1 MRHVKRLLLL
11 ALVAAVAA
19 PASAAGPVANLH
31 EELVDLSVRPFWVS
45 VAGAPVVGFAA
56 AYDDRFYGNGLRFAE
71 RGRNGEWST
80 EVVATE
86 IEGRRVGREP
96 SLAVSPTGLRVI
108 AFRTD
113 IRLTDDI
120 GPNGVLYAAR
130 SHANGA
136 WVIDRI
142 DSAGFGAQSAFDH
155 EGRPAVAYLVRTG
168 TDDGAEVR
176 IALRRDGAWQVQT
189 LARTAFRRSKANTTR
204 VGLAFD
210 TEDRPWAA
218 YVDARSGSLRLA
230 TPTEPSRRVGSV
242 PTSAAQASLALAA
255 NGAAAIAVSGLAGQ
269 SGELWVAHRR
279 HEGGAFKVRRIG
291 GTDATAATIVGF
303 RQRRPIVAFLDRE
316 GIRVATPSGGAYRVS
331 LVYGARYGAGT
342 TYNGSLGA
350 AVRRGSLG
358 VALVAP
364 RGLLTFT
371 AGRVAR

>member
-19 PASAAGPVANLH
+19 PASAAGPVNLH
-31 EELVDLSVRPFWVS
+31 EEFVDLSVRPHWVS

-71 RGRNGEWST
+71 RGRDGAWRTQVVVGE
-80 EVVATE
+80 
-86 IEGRRVGREP
+86 IDGRRVGYEP

-130 SHANGA
+130 SAMRGA
-136 WVIDRI
+136 WTIDRV
-142 DSAGFGAQSAFDH
+142 DNAGFGAQAAFDR
-155 EGRPAVAYLVRTG
+155 EGRPAIAYLVRTG

-176 IALRRDGAWQVQT
+176 IALRHDGAWQVQT
-189 LARTAFRRSKANTTR
+189 LGRTAFRRSRANTTR

-210 TEDRPWAA
+210 AENKPWVA

-230 TPTEPSRRVGSV
+230 TPNEPTRRVGSV
-242 PTSAAQASLALAA
+242 PTTAAQASLALAS

-269 SGELWVAHRR
+269 AGQLWVAHRR
-279 HEGGAFKVRRIG
+279 REGGAFTVRRIG
-291 GTDATAATIVGF
+291 GNDATAATIVGF
-303 RQRRPIVAFLDRE
+303 RQRRPIVAFLDRD
-316 GIRVATPSGGAYRVS
+316 GIRVAAPSGGSYHVS

>member
-1 MRHVKRLLLL
+1 MSSVKRLLLL
-11 ALVAAVAA
+11 ALVATVAT
-19 PASAAGPVANLH
+19 PASAAEPTATVH
-31 EELVDLSVRPFWVS
+31 EELVDLSVRPHWVS

-56 AYDDRFYGNGLRFAE
+56 AYDDPFYGNGLRFAE
-71 RGRNGEWST
+71 RGRDGEWRAQ
-80 EVVATE
+80 VVVKE
-86 IEGRRVGREP
+86 IDGRRVGREP

-113 IRLTDDI
+113 IRLSDDV

-130 SHANGA
+130 SHARGA

-142 DSAGFGAQSAFDH
+142 DDSGFAAQSAFDH
-155 EGRPAVAYLVRTG
+155 AGRPAIAYLVRTG

-189 LARTAFRRSKANTTR
+189 LARTAFRRSRANTTR

-210 TEDRPWAA
+210 AQDRPWVA
-218 YVDARSGSLRLA
+218 YVDARSGSLRLG
-230 TPTEPSRRVGSV
+230 TPNEPTRRVGSV
-242 PTSAAQASLALAA
+242 PTTAAQASLALAA

-279 HEGGAFKVRRIG
+279 REAGAFKVRRIG

-303 RQRRPIVAFLDRE
+303 RERRPIVAFLDRD
-316 GIRVATPSGGAYRVS
+316 GIRVASPSGSAYRVA
-331 LVYGARYGAGT
+331 LVYGARYGIGS